1 MGARYTKE
9 EIDYVLTNK
18 KHKNAEQIGKDLNR
32 STAAIKHIYFR
43 KKNTY
48 NKKQSEELGIPYKGC
63 NYENMLKFAKSIN
76 PEYKRVTDA
85 FKDYGVKEFKQ
96 LYKSKA

>member
-1 MGARYTKE
+1 MGAIYTKD
-9 EIDYVLTNK
+9 EIEYILTNK
-18 KHKNAEQIGKDLNR
+18 ATKTAEQIGKDLGR
-32 STAAIKHIYFR
+32 STAAIKGIYFR

-76 PEYKRVTDA
+76 PKYKRVTDA
-85 FKDYGVKEFKQ
+85 FKDYGVREFKK
-96 LYKSKA
+96 LYKSKL

>member
-1 MGARYTKE
+1 MAALYTKE
-9 EIDYVLTNK
+9 EIDYIVANK
-18 KHKNAEQIGKDLNR
+18 ATKTAEQIGKDLGR
-32 STAAIKHIYFR
+32 STGAIRGIYFK

-48 NKKQSEELGIPYKGC
+48 NKAQSEALGIPYRQC

-85 FKDYGVKEFKQ
+85 FNDYGVREFKQ
-96 LYKSKA
+96 LYKSKL